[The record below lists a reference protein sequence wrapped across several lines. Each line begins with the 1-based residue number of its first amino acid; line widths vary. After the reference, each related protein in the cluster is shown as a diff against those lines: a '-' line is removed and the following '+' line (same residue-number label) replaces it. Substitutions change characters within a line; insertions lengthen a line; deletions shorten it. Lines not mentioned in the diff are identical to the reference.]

1 MSWRGSEDL
10 GGARRSWEKLG
21 ESRIEGD
28 CYRGTCLKSSICNG
42 ICDGCLQRVFVTV
55 FCNGR
60 LQNAPTQHT
69 LKVIDYQ
76 SNQLW

>member
-1 MSWRGSEDL
+1 MVFVMGVC
-10 GGARRSWEKLG
+10 K
-21 ESRIEGD
+21 
-28 CYRGTCLKSSICNG
+28 
-42 ICDGCLQRVFVTV
+42 GCLQRVFVTV

-69 LKVIDYQ
+69 SKVIDYQ

>member
-1 MSWRGSEDL
+1 MEGRGSV
-10 GGARRSWEKLG
+10 SEKLG

-28 CYRGTCLKSSICNG
+28 CYRGSCLKSSICNG

-69 LKVIDYQ
+69 SKVIDYQ